1 MWRHFDLTNLQLI
14 WSNPEAGFESQNLEV
29 CKTYI
34 FINSYLSFD
43 KNWKQN
49 QKITITAVT
58 LLLWV
63 KVLFRLMFCKSICV
77 ITCQISSFLNN
88 SNGFW
93 TPYLKLVRIMLQTSK
108 RLEWGQFLIFP
119 KMYFQKRGWNPEFFV
134 TFNLWRCQLKLHIS
148 WKRHW
153 NSSNRSENMK
163 TFSANISYFRQF
175 VSFHQ
180 FFGFFDIT
188 CCKETNQLIK
198 DNVSI
203 FFFTFNLL

>member
-1 MWRHFDLTNLQLI
+1 MWNVWCMSWNECFQFFFISKVQHFL
-14 WSNPEAGFESQNLEV
+14 
-29 CKTYI
+29 
-34 FINSYLSFD
+34 
-43 KNWKQN
+43 
-49 QKITITAVT
+49 
-58 LLLWV
+58 
-63 KVLFRLMFCKSICV
+63 
-77 ITCQISSFLNN
+77 
-88 SNGFW
+88 
-93 TPYLKLVRIMLQTSK
+93 TSK

-134 TFNLWRCQLKLHIS
+134 TFNLRRCQLKLHIS

-203 FFFTFNLL
+203 FFHFQLTLNRLFSNRIRLYQY